1 VKPQIRRFAQTL
13 SPELF
18 HWCRSLHL
26 RKRFRRQFKFD
37 QRLFREAFY
46 PRNRTPEVLTGPFR
60 GMFYLDETVW
70 GPITPKWAGAYELEL
85 DDIID
90 DIARYGYDRIV
101 NIGCAEGYYA
111 VGLALLDRKP
121 EVFAFDLDP
130 IARRQARR
138 LARLNGVSERVRVFG
153 ECTHFKFNEVITGK
167 TLVVCDIEGQ
177 ELVLLDSAKVPGLKD
192 ADLLIEVHEE
202 SASGNVQSVEER
214 IAGRFVG
221 SHTIERR
228 VSYDREIWIRD
239 HQLLWQGKVSRER
252 MLQSLDEARSGSQT
266 WLWAR
271 ARSLHLL
278 DRARGN

>member
-1 VKPQIRRFAQTL
+1 VKPQLRRFAQTL

-26 RKRFRRQFKFD
+26 RRRFRRQFKFD

-46 PRNRTPEVLTGPFR
+46 SGNRTPEVLTGPFR
-60 GMFYLDETVW
+60 GMSYLDETVW
-70 GPITPKWAGAYELEL
+70 GPITPKWAGTYELEL

-90 DIARYGYDRIV
+90 DIARHGYDRIV

-121 EVFAFDLDP
+121 QLFAFDLDP
-130 IARRQARR
+130 FARGQARR
-138 LARLNGVSERVRVFG
+138 LARLNGVSTRVRVFG
-153 ECTHFKFNEVITGK
+153 KCTHFKLNELITRE
-167 TLVVCDIEGQ
+167 TLVVCDIEGH
-177 ELVLLDSAKVPGLKD
+177 ELVLLDPVKVPGLKE
-192 ADLLIEVHEE
+192 ADLLIEIHEE
-202 SASGNVQSVEER
+202 SDSAGIHGVEER
-214 IAGRFVG
+214 FAGRFAG

-228 VSYDREIWIRD
+228 VSHDRENWIRD

-252 MLQSLDEARSGSQT
+252 MLKSLDEARSASQV

-271 ARSLHLL
+271 TRRLH
-278 DRARGN
+278 